1 MAGIVKTSSWPS
13 SSGLKRKASD
23 ALDEV
28 ALKRSQ
34 ALRDAQ
40 KAAALKRAEQK
51 VGQLRDPRSGQAVS
65 SHASA
70 SSHGHSHSHSSH
82 SHHGHG
88 SHGHISHSS
97 SGLSKSQSHGS
108 LQHSNSK
115 TSVTSERPNYYRSS
129 SGELICRKCRQK
141 YDPRY
146 KLEFKDGYCLKCRKR
161 AKEKAAALQKEKEKA
176 AEKKATAQQE
186 RGRMAAAPAPKRA
199 QEQKPSYH
207 RNQSALI
214 CCKCQQSSNLRRI
227 PDLKD
232 GTFLCP
238 SCRLREMDP
247 FNTMRENEKGL
258 LKLMLLQPPT
268 LPEDTCGEATIR
280 IKLNMPNLAKW
291 RKAGEEIDVR
301 MLNLDC
307 CDTQQSWP
315 HSLTMWANG
324 TQAFQVEAPKEGH
337 KRRDAPQRISACL
350 KSDMVN
356 ELKISMRDG
365 FTLQRFGMAI
375 VRVKPQSVL
384 EMRKAVRLISAE
396 DGRKQVR
403 EVLWNS
409 KLLSLS
415 EEVETDGSDR
425 CRLTCPLTHQRI
437 HTPVRGEKC
446 AHLQCFDLKAYLE
459 INRGIAAFNKRWTCP
474 VCAMTAKPADMFV
487 DMYMLNVLKKTEE
500 DDDEICFDQDGEW
513 TVTAKVPPPPTPD
526 TDMEAAEEQEDTT
539 PEILV
544 VPEEGLDDE

>member
-1 MAGIVKTSSWPS
+1 MAGIPVKPSWAS
-13 SSGLKRKASD
+13 SSGLKRKAE

-28 ALKRSQ
+28 ALRKAQ
-34 ALRDAQ
+34 ALREAQ
-40 KAAALKRAEQK
+40 KAKEKAVALKRAAEQK
-51 VGQLRDPRSGQAVS
+51 AGQLRDLRA
-65 SHASA
+65 ASRG
-70 SSHGHSHSHSSH
+70 S
-82 SHHGHG
+82 HG
-88 SHGHISHSS
+88 SHGGSHGH
-97 SGLSKSQSHGS
+97 GLSHGESHGS
-108 LQHSNSK
+108 LRHS
-115 TSVTSERPNYYRSS
+115 TSQASLTSGEHRSS
-129 SGELICRKCRQK
+129 RSGELVCRKCRQK

-146 KLEFKDGYCLKCRKR
+146 KSEFKDGYCLKCRKR
-161 AKEKAAALQKEKEKA
+161 AKEKAIAMQKEKEKS
-176 AEKKATAQQE
+176 AEKKANAARE
-186 RGRMAAAPAPKRA
+186 VRGRMAAAAPKRPV
-199 QEQKPSYH
+199 QEQRPAFH

-214 CCKCQQSSNLRRI
+214 CRTCQQSSNLRRI

-238 SCRLREMDP
+238 PCRLREMDP
-247 FNTMRENEKGL
+247 FNAMRENEKGL

-268 LPEDTCGEATIR
+268 VPEDTCGEATIR

-301 MLNLDC
+301 MLNLDS

-356 ELKISMRDG
+356 HLKISMRDG
-365 FTLQRFGMAI
+365 FTLQRFGIAI

-384 EMRKAVRLISAE
+384 EMRKAVRLVSAE
-396 DGRKQVR
+396 DGRKLVR

-415 EEVETDGSDR
+415 EEVEANGSDR
-425 CRLTCPLTHQRI
+425 CRLTCPLTHQCI
-437 HTPVRGEKC
+437 HTPVRGDKC

-474 VCAMTAKPADMFV
+474 VCAIAAKPQDMFV
-487 DMYMLNVLKKTEE
+487 DMYMLNVLKKTED
-500 DDDEICFDQDGEW
+500 DDDEICFDAEGEW

-526 TDMEAAEEQEDTT
+526 TDMEAAEEHEDTT
-539 PEILV
+539 PEVLV
-544 VPEEGLDDE
+544 VPGLDDE